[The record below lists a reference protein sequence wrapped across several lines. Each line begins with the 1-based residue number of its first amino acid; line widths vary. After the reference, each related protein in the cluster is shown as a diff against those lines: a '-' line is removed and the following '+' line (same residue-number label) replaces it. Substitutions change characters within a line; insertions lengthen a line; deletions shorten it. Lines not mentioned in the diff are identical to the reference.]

1 MSPRPLRVSSRRTA
15 LLPVWVLVFLCFGVA
30 RALAATPV
38 ILSTDVGNEIDDQWA
53 IAYMLTDPEF
63 DVRGIISAH
72 APSLPAPSAHATYLV
87 LRDEVENRLGLR
99 VHPPLFEGSSLPLA
113 DTRTPRPNPGVDFL
127 LKQSQAF
134 NEQNRLTVLTIG
146 AATDVA
152 SALLL
157 DPTLADRIRIVAMGF
172 ENSGPHGGEEYNVQN
187 DPRAWQV
194 LLRSRAPIVI
204 GAGDVCR
211 KYLALGFDQA
221 RSLIAGHGPV
231 GLWLWDEY
239 QAWYYR
245 QVKPLRVDDFSR
257 PWIIWDIVTLA
268 YLRGLTTQETAPRP
282 ELRDDLSLAPAP
294 VGPTGASAGTVQWIT
309 SVDAGQLWSRFTRHL
324 DSFERT
330 HDVTPADCAQP
341 AP

>member
-1 MSPRPLRVSSRRTA
+1 MSPSPLSA
-15 LLPVWVLVFLCFGVA
+15 LFRAACLPAWVLLLLCFGVG
-30 RALAATPV
+30 RAVAATPV

-113 DTRTPRPNPGVDFL
+113 DTRAPRANPGVDFL
-127 LKQSQAF
+127 LKQSKEF
-134 NEQNRLTVLTIG
+134 NQQNRLTVLTIG

-157 DPTLADRIRIVAMGF
+157 DPTLADRIRIVAMAF

-187 DPRAWQV
+187 DSHAWQV
-194 LLRSRAPIVI
+194 LLRSRAPLVI

-221 RSLIAGHGPV
+221 RTLIADHGPV

-257 PWIIWDIVTLA
+257 PWIIWDIITLA
-268 YLRGLTTQETAPRP
+268 YLRGLTTQQTAPRP
-282 ELRDDLSLAPAP
+282 ELRDDLSLAPAHA
-294 VGPTGASAGTVQWIT
+294 GASGAQAGTVQWIT

-330 HDVTPADCAQP
+330 HDVTPAACAEP
-341 AP
+341 GP